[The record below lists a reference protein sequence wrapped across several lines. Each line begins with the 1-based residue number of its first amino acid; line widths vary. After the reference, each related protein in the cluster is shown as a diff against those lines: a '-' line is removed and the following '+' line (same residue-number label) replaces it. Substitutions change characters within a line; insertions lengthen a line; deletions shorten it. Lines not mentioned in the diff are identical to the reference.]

1 METTKC
7 SKRIRAFRKLKG
19 LTQQQLAEM
28 TGLSVTI
35 IGELERGNR
44 SAHHHMLQ
52 VIAEALEIQEKELLG
67 S

>member
-1 METTKC
+1 METAKC

-19 LTQQQLAEM
+19 LTQHQLAEI

-44 SAHHHMLQ
+44 PAHQHVLQ
-52 VIAEALEIQEKELLG
+52 VIAKALEIQEKELLG